1 MSRSPLFMLFTVLS
15 VFTYFIPF
23 NVISLGDG
31 LLFLFCRNWDSERLD
46 TSQGELASPRLTQVC
61 LPVCSVHFVLHN
73 FSQSKEALD
82 VPNFWRNFLN
92 EARGSTY
99 YQPTLTV
106 CCLFFFFSPF
116 IKGKIALLSWLHSLD
131 FVFPKD
137 SILVSS
143 KQKFIWSLLR
153 ARGRGGRFK
162 NTLV

>member
-106 CCLFFFFSPF
+106 CCLFFFFLS
-116 IKGKIALLSWLHSLD
+116 IYKGKNSITILTSFSWLC
-131 FVFPKD
+131 FPKRQHPCEFKTK
-137 SILVSS
+137 IYLIITQS
-143 KQKFIWSLLR
+143 KRK
-153 ARGRGGRFK
+153 GGE
-162 NTLV
+162 V